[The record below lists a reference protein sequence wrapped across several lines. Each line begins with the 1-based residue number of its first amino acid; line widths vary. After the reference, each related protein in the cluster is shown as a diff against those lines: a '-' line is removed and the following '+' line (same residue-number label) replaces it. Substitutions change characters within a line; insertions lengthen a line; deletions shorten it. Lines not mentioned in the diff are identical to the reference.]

1 MGPAEP
7 SHCSGTR
14 FWDVRSSGY
23 WKVNRMVAIKQGL
36 QESVKIQVAN
46 GQCPAWAGCAG
57 RTARVQ
63 ALPGPCWWLGEG
75 QRPREG
81 GG

>member
-1 MGPAEP
+1 
-7 SHCSGTR
+7 
-14 FWDVRSSGY
+14 
-23 WKVNRMVAIKQGL
+23 MVAIKQGL

-63 ALPGPCWWLGEG
+63 ALPGVSVKGSLLG
-75 QRPREG
+75 REG
-81 GG
+81 DSW